1 MKHKYCIPILSLL
14 ISGCF
19 ISCGD
24 ELSTVDDIKTIGTE
38 QEKITP
44 SITLSQDEEIL
55 LTELSNKTP
64 KISIEQ
70 AVEIADNFFNKS
82 SSTASLSKSSKCL
95 PEYEV
100 ITAAKK
106 SIKKSASTD
115 DTDTLMYIF
124 NYNDGFAVVS
134 ADIRTPEQIL
144 AYSETGSLH
153 SDTDNP
159 GISLFLNMA
168 QDYVQYSIDKAESM
182 RDSLESSLDEK
193 LSSAL
198 GLPADTVSSISKYK
212 RVTSKTLV
220 YTNIQSKHISTELV
234 GPYIQTMWHQS
245 DPYNVYLPS
254 IGGKQCAA
262 GCVAVAFSQLMAYWQ
277 WPPTSDDFYIFWS
290 SILPP
295 TSDNNDIADFI
306 KTIGFKINTKYG
318 VEHSSA
324 RTEDAIKLLK
334 NYGYKTNDLVQYSSS
349 EVRLSI
355 NNQRPVV
362 IEGYCKEKSTNK
374 KVGHCWLIDGYA
386 IETTKSIGEQR
397 YVIMYKDDVTGEI
410 SGELEVVP
418 ENSTHTYYYHHLNWG
433 WGGNLNKSYYL
444 ESVFDMEKEY
454 RIEAGKQ
461 PVHELTDYGDG
472 EYDDFKYSLRIATN
486 IYPLTNY

>member
-1 MKHKYCIPILSLL
+1 MKHKYCIPILSLV

-144 AYSETGSLH
+144 AYSDDGSLH

-159 GISLFLNMA
+159 GIQLFLDMA

-182 RDSLESSLDEK
+182 RDSLENLLDEK
-193 LSSAL
+193 ISSAL
-198 GLPADTVSSISKYK
+198 GLPADTVSRISKYK

-220 YTNIQSKHISTELV
+220 YTNIQSKHISTELI
-234 GPYIQTMWHQS
+234 GPYIKTSWHQN
-245 DPYNVYLPS
+245 DPYNKYVPKKD
-254 IGGKQCAA
+254 GEECPA

-277 WPPTSDDFYIFWS
+277 WPFADEHKNIIHWNLMIENPPSYDYIAYFIHKIGS
-290 SILPP
+290 SINTDYDP
-295 TSDNNDIADFI
+295 T
-306 KTIGFKINTKYG
+306 G
-318 VEHSSA
+318 SSA
-324 RTEDAIKLLK
+324 KCADAIKLLRK
-334 NYGYKTNDLVQYSSS
+334 YGYHTNNLINYSFCEVQQ
-349 EVRLSI
+349 SI
-355 NNQRPVV
+355 DNRRPVV
-362 IEGYCKEKSTNK
+362 ICGTRKDENNKSH
-374 KVGHCWLIDGYA
+374 GHCWLIDGYA
-386 IETTKSIGEQR
+386 KEITQSVGEQR

-410 SGELEVVP
+410 SGELQVVP
-418 ENSTHTYYYHHLNWG
+418 ENSTHTYYYQHFNLG
-433 WGGNLNKSYYL
+433 WDEQSSIRGYYYNNIFDVSQEYKPDYSDNNKLIKTTNTYPN
-444 ESVFDMEKEY
+444 
-454 RIEAGKQ
+454 R
-461 PVHELTDYGDG
+461 DY
-472 EYDDFKYSLRIATN
+472 KYNVIIATN
-486 IYPLTNY
+486 IYY